1 VSIDRTAD
9 LALARVLRL
18 ASPMLPV
25 GAFSYSQGLESAIEQ
40 GWVRDEASALRW
52 IGDVLECN
60 VGRFEA
66 IVWCRLYRAWQ
77 VPSDADVRAW
87 NDAFLAARES
97 AELRAETV
105 QMGYSLRK
113 LLCESGEFDEAILAP
128 LRLVQEPAVPTAFSF
143 ACVAWRIPERQALLA
158 YLWAWVENQVS
169 AAMKAIPLGQM
180 SGQRLLAALSSRLGA
195 LVEAALVMK
204 DEDVTNCTPGLAI
217 ASCRHETQ
225 YSRLFR
231 S

>member
-1 VSIDRTAD
+1 
-9 LALARVLRL
+9 
-18 ASPMLPV
+18 
-25 GAFSYSQGLESAIEQ
+25 
-40 GWVRDEASALRW
+40 VRDASTAGVW

-128 LRLVQEPAVPTAFSF
+128 LRLVQEPAFPTAFSF
-143 ACVAWRIPERQALLA
+143 ACVAWRIPERQALLG

-180 SGQRLLAALSSRLGA
+180 SGQRLLAAPGVLHDR
-195 LVEAALVMK
+195 
-204 DEDVTNCTPGLAI
+204 GLAHV
-217 ASCRHETQ
+217 SDLRHDVEFAQPIDACVLVGDIVERRAVTLADVLNMPEPVVDQ
-225 YSRLFR
+225 PE
-231 S
+231 

>member
-1 VSIDRTAD
+1 LRT
-9 LALARVLRL
+9 
-18 ASPMLPV
+18 
-25 GAFSYSQGLESAIEQ
+25 
-40 GWVRDEASALRW
+40 
-52 IGDVLECN
+52 
-60 VGRFEA
+60 
-66 IVWCRLYRAWQ
+66 
-77 VPSDADVRAW
+77 
-87 NDAFLAARES
+87 
-97 AELRAETV
+97 ETV
-105 QMGYSLRK
+105 QISYSLRK

-128 LRLVQEPAVPTAFSF
+128 LRLVQEPAFPTAFSF
-143 ACVAWRIPERQALLA
+143 ACVAWRIPERQALLG